1 MISGKVNTT
10 LLNKHSFTWVDSL
23 GIITDT
29 SFHILSKTKFRLNL
43 ALTHHLFS
51 RCFFIVLL
59 FLYEGK
65 GRVFAEKDEA
75 FVSVRLF
82 VVIQHTPSHHVNTPS
97 KRNINHQDGPSQSR
111 RATSQISFSSYRTN
125 DWVQVKF
132 VEDTMAKHAA
142 PRRMLPCILCMERTD
157 FSSNFCF
164 NVYISNVF
172 AWSQT
177 QPPSC
182 YIVFSKVYLS
192 WSLNNSWQHSW
203 FCNSSQNEPL
213 GMDMDTGW
221 E

>member
-1 MISGKVNTT
+1 MISGKANTT

-23 GIITDT
+23 GTITDT
-29 SFHILSKTKFRLNL
+29 SFHILSKTKVRLYL

-82 VVIQHTPSHHVNTPS
+82 VVIQHTPSHRVITPP

-111 RATSQISFSSYRTN
+111 HATSQISFSSCGTN

-132 VEDTMAKHAA
+132 VEDTMPNMCCSEKDA
-142 PRRMLPCILCMERTD
+142 PLHTLYGKNWL
-157 FSSNFCF
+157 FQQFLF
-164 NVYISNVF
+164 
-172 AWSQT
+172 
-177 QPPSC
+177 
-182 YIVFSKVYLS
+182 
-192 WSLNNSWQHSW
+192 
-203 FCNSSQNEPL
+203 
-213 GMDMDTGW
+213 
-221 E
+221 